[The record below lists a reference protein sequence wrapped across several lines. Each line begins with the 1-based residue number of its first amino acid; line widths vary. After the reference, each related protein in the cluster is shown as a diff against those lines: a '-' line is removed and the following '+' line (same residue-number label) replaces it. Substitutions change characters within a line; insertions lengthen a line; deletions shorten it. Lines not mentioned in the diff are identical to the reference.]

1 MGNKGA
7 ANRCK
12 WVNLKN
18 PAYIRYH
25 DTEWGVPQHKDEVLF
40 EMLFLEWFQAGL
52 SWECILNKREGFR
65 RAFDGFDAEKNQPIR
80 RRRARPAAGRPRHCP
95 QQAENTGQHRKQ
107 PCVSENSAGIRHL

>member
-65 RAFDGFDAEKNQPIR
+65 RAFDGFDAECCWTRKIKVLQLVTMLPKTLCK
-80 RRRARPAAGRPRHCP
+80 RA
-95 QQAENTGQHRKQ
+95 
-107 PCVSENSAGIRHL
+107 L

>member
-40 EMLFLEWFQAGL
+40 EMLFW
-52 SWECILNKREGFR
+52 NGFR
-65 RAFDGFDAEKNQPIR
+65 RGFP
-80 RRRARPAAGRPRHCP
+80 G
-95 QQAENTGQHRKQ
+95 
-107 PCVSENSAGIRHL
+107 SAS

>member
-40 EMLFLEWFQAGL
+40 EMLFFW
-52 SWECILNKREGFR
+52 NGFR
-65 RAFDGFDAEKNQPIR
+65 RGFP
-80 RRRARPAAGRPRHCP
+80 G
-95 QQAENTGQHRKQ
+95 
-107 PCVSENSAGIRHL
+107 SAS

>member
-12 WVNLKN
+12 WVNLKK

-40 EMLFLEWFQAGL
+40 EMLFLEWFQA
-52 SWECILNKREGFR
+52 
-65 RAFDGFDAEKNQPIR
+65 
-80 RRRARPAAGRPRHCP
+80 
-95 QQAENTGQHRKQ
+95 
-107 PCVSENSAGIRHL
+107 VSYTHLTLPTTERV